1 MSNKCDVVVGCKQE
15 WGMTLLVRTRVLSW
29 VVGCKQ
35 EWGMTLLVRTRVLS
49 WVVGCKQD
57 GACDVEY

>member
-1 MSNKCDVVVGCKQE
+1 MSNKCDV
-15 WGMTLLVRTRVLSW
+15 